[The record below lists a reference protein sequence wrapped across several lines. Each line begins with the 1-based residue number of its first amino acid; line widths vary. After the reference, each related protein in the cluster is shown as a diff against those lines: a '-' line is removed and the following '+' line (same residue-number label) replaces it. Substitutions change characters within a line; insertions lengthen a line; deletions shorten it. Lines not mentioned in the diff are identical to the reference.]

1 MPGPGLLK
9 PHRFAD
15 IHVIVVIGNKLFM
28 HLATRLDPGL
38 VVAANAAFLCADVVA

>member
-15 IHVIVVIGNKLFM
+15 IHLIVVIGNKLFM
-28 HLATRLDPGL
+28 HLAASLKPEL
-38 VVAANAAFLCADVVA
+38 VVAANAAFPGTDIVA